1 MTRAAALMIVLSMY
15 SATRAEQG
23 APSSTVLADM
33 GLAGLQILSD
43 REASAIRGHGFE
55 PGSHL
60 AGFESY
66 QLSKFEF
73 QEHVAE
79 FRDRIKHHTF
89 AGAVRFKTSI
99 DGFHGH
105 VTKFHD
111 KVSRFKLKIH

>member
-1 MTRAAALMIVLSMY
+1 MTRAAALMIVLTIY
-15 SATRAEQG
+15 SAARAELG
-23 APSSTVLADM
+23 TPSSTVLADM

-43 REASAIRGHGFE
+43 REATAIRGHGFE

-60 AGFESY
+60 AGFENY
-66 QLSKFEF
+66 QLSKVEF

-79 FRDRIKHHTF
+79 FRDRIKNHTF
-89 AGAVRFKTSI
+89 AGTVRFKNSI
-99 DGFHGH
+99 DDFHEH